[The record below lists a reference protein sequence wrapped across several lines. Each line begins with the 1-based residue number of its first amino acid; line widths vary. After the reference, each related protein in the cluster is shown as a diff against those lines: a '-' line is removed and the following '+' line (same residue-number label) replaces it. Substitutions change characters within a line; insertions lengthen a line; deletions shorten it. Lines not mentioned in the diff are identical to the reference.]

1 MICSPWRTT
10 TTPPLDCFGNL
21 IRGTVGIQKT
31 PSVNS
36 RVVFFVFCAWRS
48 SSPTRGV
55 RKIDTPRKGR
65 FRFVK
70 IPFSVHGDL
79 LNILSSQTLLVL
91 SYPL

>member
-55 RKIDTPRKGR
+55 VDLFNTACLYTLDID
-65 FRFVK
+65 
-70 IPFSVHGDL
+70 
-79 LNILSSQTLLVL
+79 
-91 SYPL
+91 